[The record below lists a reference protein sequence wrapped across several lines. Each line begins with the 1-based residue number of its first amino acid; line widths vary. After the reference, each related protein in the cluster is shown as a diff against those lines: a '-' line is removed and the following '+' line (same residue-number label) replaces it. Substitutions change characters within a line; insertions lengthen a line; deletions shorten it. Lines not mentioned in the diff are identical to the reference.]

1 MNSRSAWAAAGLL
14 LSSLLWAGN
23 ALVARATSE
32 EIHPF
37 ALSFWRWALA
47 LAVLLPFVIK
57 PLWQQRAVLR
67 KAGWRLVLTAALG
80 IGGYNSLLYSAAQ
93 STTAFNITLLNTC
106 IPLAT
111 FISAGFLLKEWP
123 SPRAWFGMGIA
134 VCGLLVL
141 ISQASLGNLLGLSFN
156 PGDLV
161 MLLAVLSWA
170 LYTVLLR
177 RWGNY
182 FALPPLV
189 LLAAFVSVGL
199 VVILPFYLMELRQ
212 VGGFE
217 VTGRTLGAI
226 SYTALMASLV
236 AYVTWNQGVKI
247 VGAARASL
255 ALYSMPVFAAVLAYL
270 LLGEI
275 LQGFHWMG
283 GALIFGGLLLATLPK
298 RR

>member
-1 MNSRSAWAAAGLL
+1 
-14 LSSLLWAGN
+14 
-23 ALVARATSE
+23 
-32 EIHPF
+32 
-37 ALSFWRWALA
+37 
-47 LAVLLPFVIK
+47 
-57 PLWQQRAVLR
+57 
-67 KAGWRLVLTAALG
+67 
-80 IGGYNSLLYSAAQ
+80 
-93 STTAFNITLLNTC
+93 
-106 IPLAT
+106 
-111 FISAGFLLKEWP
+111 
-123 SPRAWFGMGIA
+123 MGIA

>member
-1 MNSRSAWAAAGLL
+1 M
-14 LSSLLWAGN
+14 
-23 ALVARATSE
+23 
-32 EIHPF
+32 
-37 ALSFWRWALA
+37 
-47 LAVLLPFVIK
+47 
-57 PLWQQRAVLR
+57 
-67 KAGWRLVLTAALG
+67 
-80 IGGYNSLLYSAAQ
+80 
-93 STTAFNITLLNTC
+93 LNTC

-123 SPRAWFGMGIA
+123 SQRAWLGMLIA

-141 ISQASLGNLLGLSFN
+141 ISQARLENLLGLSFN

-177 RWGNY
+177 RWSAY

-189 LLAAFVSVGL
+189 LLAAFVSVGV

-217 VTGRTLGAI
+217 VSTRTLGAI
-226 SYTALMASLV
+226 GYTALLASLV

-247 VGAARASL
+247 IGAANASL
-255 ALYSMPVFAAVLAYL
+255 ALYSMPVFAAVLAYV
-270 LLGEI
+270 LLGET

-283 GALIFGGLLLATLPK
+283 GALIFGGLLLATLP
-298 RR
+298 RRRQALQD